1 MSEQENR
8 GGAAFE
14 EEFSAL
20 EQAAP
25 QGGGDMGDTMA
36 SPRLQSTRNSRS
48 PHGSPLKSMAAG
60 MKKAGH
66 PRAKRP
72 RTPRATQPRHRRT
85 KRRAARARWA
95 GFASCWP

>member
-8 GGAAFE
+8 GDAAFE

-36 SPRLQSTRNSRS
+36 FIPPGKAQGTAAAC
-48 PHGSPLKSMAAG
+48 MAA
-60 MKKAGH
+60 
-66 PRAKRP
+66 P
-72 RTPRATQPRHRRT
+72 
-85 KRRAARARWA
+85 
-95 GFASCWP
+95 

>member
-25 QGGGDMGDTMA
+25 QGGGEMCIRDRGKPPV
-36 SPRLQSTRNSRS
+36 S
-48 PHGSPLKSMAAG
+48 HGE
-60 MKKAGH
+60 
-66 PRAKRP
+66 
-72 RTPRATQPRHRRT
+72 RHRR
-85 KRRAARARWA
+85 
-95 GFASCWP
+95 G

>member
-8 GGAAFE
+8 GDAAFE

-36 SPRLQSTRNSRS
+36 FIPPAKHKEQ
-48 PHGSPLKSMAAG
+48 PQPAMAA
-60 MKKAGH
+60 
-66 PRAKRP
+66 P
-72 RTPRATQPRHRRT
+72 
-85 KRRAARARWA
+85 
-95 GFASCWP
+95 

>member
-25 QGGGDMGDTMA
+25 QGGGG
-36 SPRLQSTRNSRS
+36 
-48 PHGSPLKSMAAG
+48 HGRHHGLHPACKAQGTAAARMAAL
-60 MKKAGH
+60 
-66 PRAKRP
+66 
-72 RTPRATQPRHRRT
+72 
-85 KRRAARARWA
+85 
-95 GFASCWP
+95 